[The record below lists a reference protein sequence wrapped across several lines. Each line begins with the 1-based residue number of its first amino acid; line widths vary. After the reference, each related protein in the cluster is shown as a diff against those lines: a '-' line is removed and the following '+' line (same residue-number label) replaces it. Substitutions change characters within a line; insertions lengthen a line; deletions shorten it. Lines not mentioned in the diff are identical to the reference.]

1 MAVNDPRALDG
12 GNARK
17 GQQHGHPYRVTVS
30 WMTIAWVFLIL
41 LTLTY
46 LCWRYS
52 SFCILCSFPYILGVL
67 LPISESGKRP
77 SSMNT
82 RLLQMGLNLAASL
95 TQDKWIVI
103 YHASENFNLR
113 SQAKF
118 NGSNHILII
127 LSDDEETLILR
138 SSWPYVSSSDEVADR
153 RF

>member
-1 MAVNDPRALDG
+1 MEVMLGR
-12 GNARK
+12 GNNM
-17 GQQHGHPYRVTVS
+17 VTHIES
-30 WMTIAWVFLIL
+30 L
-41 LTLTY
+41 
-46 LCWRYS
+46 
-52 SFCILCSFPYILGVL
+52 FPYILGVL

-118 NGSNHILII
+118 N
-127 LSDDEETLILR
+127 
-138 SSWPYVSSSDEVADR
+138 DEVADR